1 MKIENSTL
9 HINDVKYYVREA
21 SLEDE
26 KIIMGLY
33 HSAIGTE
40 FCTWSLDYPNMDTFF
55 TDVNDENLFCICN
68 ESGEIIGA
76 VSIDKDENTDKLEC
90 WNKSLGKMGELSRM
104 VIREDYQNKGIAPE
118 FIKFV
123 IDIMKD

>member
-76 VSIDKDENTDKLEC
+76 VSIDKDENILTD
-90 WNKSLGKMGELSRM
+90 
-104 VIREDYQNKGIAPE
+104 VIILLAFMQ
-118 FIKFV
+118 FV
-123 IDIMKD
+123 KCVAQQLNCMTLYTLLF